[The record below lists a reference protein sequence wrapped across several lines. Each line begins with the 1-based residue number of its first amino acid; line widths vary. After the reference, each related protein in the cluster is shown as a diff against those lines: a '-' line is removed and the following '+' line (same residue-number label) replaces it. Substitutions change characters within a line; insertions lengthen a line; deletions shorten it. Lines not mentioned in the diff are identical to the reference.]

1 MDKIAK
7 NEKEEEELRANTVI
21 EERKARR
28 EKLKSE
34 LLMQKRIA
42 KRKKRTREKLEEKYN
57 KELLIGKG
65 EYVPDPEPEPVDN
78 TDEQA
83 PEGILSLLTLLVSL
97 LSLLSLLI

>member
-1 MDKIAK
+1 MDKIAR
-7 NEKEEEELRANTVI
+7 NEKEEQETRENTLI

-42 KRKKRTREKLEEKYN
+42 KRKKRTREKLEEKYK

-65 EYVPDPEPEPVDN
+65 EYVPDPEPEPVLEN
-78 TDEQA
+78 SDEPA
-83 PEGILSLLTLLVSL
+83 EGILS
-97 LSLLSLLI
+97 